1 MDPMQLIQVTLYSK
15 LAQDFSGT
23 LITNPWNWLWIL
35 PIAFL
40 IKSPILYKIENAIL
54 ELRWFFRD
62 PDQAVILIHSHKKTY
77 TTGYPVKTSIKP
89 LFSNRFQAL
98 IHYLLEQKSDKM
110 SSLIETMKFNFDGY
124 DERDVE
130 YVLLPYK
137 NNKILLENN
146 ISLKFYSESTEDESS
161 QNGEKNERSR
171 PPMSSTKQYF
181 FELTVPG
188 SYNMPLLKKFIDDC
202 EKEWL
207 DRKKKDGQHII
218 YELVKTQQDEDDGN
232 MKLILQQYPFKS
244 NKTFDNIFYEK
255 KQELVDYVTPFCKD
269 ADPNSE
275 KYLEYT
281 RAGVTFKSTILLY
294 GEPGC
299 GKSCTIRAIL
309 NKTKRQGILVRW
321 SLLKKCS
328 DFRTLFRT
336 TTFNG
341 VEYEPKDL
349 CFIFEDFD
357 ANNNRVLKTRSDA
370 ELSDVLKLIKS
381 EDTINVSTTTAAA
394 AIQSATAA
402 AITQCKDDDELT
414 LDCVLNMLDGIIE
427 LHNSMII
434 FTTNHLEQIDP
445 AFLRP
450 GRIDFKLELKKMTPA
465 SIREMVFYKFD
476 IDPNDSLYDKYF
488 DSIITNIITP
498 AEVQNICF
506 RYTKT
511 DIEKCLE
518 EIVHLHQK
526 RNPIIHAAKF

>member
-1 MDPMQLIQVTLYSK
+1 MMYMDPMQLIQVSLYSK
-15 LAQDFSGT
+15 LSQEFSGT
-23 LITNPWNWLWIL
+23 LMTNPWNWLWIL
-35 PIAFL
+35 PML
-40 IKSPILYKIENAIL
+40 LLVKSPILYRIETAIL
-54 ELRWFFRD
+54 DLRWFFRD

-110 SSLIETMKFNFDGY
+110 PSLIETMKFNFDGY

-130 YVLLPYK
+130 YILLPYK
-137 NNKILLENN
+137 NNKILLDHN

-161 QNGEKNERSR
+161 QNGEKGERSR
-171 PPMSSTKQYF
+171 MPMSSTKQYF

-188 SYNMPLLKKFIDDC
+188 SNNMTLLKKFIEDR

-207 DRKKKDGQHII
+207 DRKKQDGQHII
-218 YELVKTQQDEDDGN
+218 YELVKTQQDEDTGN
-232 MKLILQQYPFKS
+232 MKLVLQQYPFNS
-244 NKTFDNIFYEK
+244 NKIFDNIFYEK
-255 KQELVDYVTPFCKD
+255 KQELIDYVTPFCKN

-275 KYLEYT
+275 KALEYA

-294 GEPGC
+294 GHPGC

-309 NKTKRQGILVRW
+309 NKTKRQGVLVRW

-341 VEYEPKDL
+341 VEYEAKDL

-357 ANNNRVLKTRSDA
+357 ANNNRVLKPRGDD

-381 EDTINVSTTTAAA
+381 DHKISVSASTAAA
-394 AIQSATAA
+394 AIHSAATAST
-402 AITQCKDDDELT
+402 ISCKDDDDLT
-414 LDCVLNMLDGIIE
+414 LDCVLNILDGIIE
-427 LHNSMII
+427 LHNAMII

-450 GRIDFKLELKKMTPA
+450 GRIDFKLELTKMTTT
-465 SIREMVFYKFD
+465 SMREMIKYKFLLE
-476 IDPNDSLYDKYF
+476 NDDDSAYECYF
-488 DSIITNIITP
+488 DKFKDFKLTP
-498 AEVQNICF
+498 AELQNICF
-506 RYTKT
+506 RHTKT
-511 DIEKCLE
+511 DIIDCLR
-518 EIVHLHQK
+518 EITALSAGDPGK
-526 RNPIIHAAKF
+526 L

>member
-35 PIAFL
+35 PIFL
-40 IKSPILYKIENAIL
+40 LAKSPILYKIESAIL
-54 ELRWFFRD
+54 ENRWFFRD
-62 PDQAVILIHSHKKTY
+62 PNQAVILIHSHKKTY
-77 TTGYPVKTSIKP
+77 TTGYPVKTSIKN

-110 SSLIETMKFNFDGY
+110 SSLIETTKFSFDGY

-130 YVLLPYK
+130 YFLLPYK
-137 NNKILLENN
+137 NNKILVENN
-146 ISLKFYSESTEDESS
+146 ISLRFYSESMEDESS

-171 PPMSSTKQYF
+171 PPLSSTKQYF

-188 SYNMPLLKKFIDDC
+188 SNNMQLLKKFIDDC
-202 EKEWL
+202 EKVWL
-207 DRKKKDGQHII
+207 DRKKQDGQHII
-218 YELVKTQQDEDDGN
+218 YELVKTQQDEDTGN
-232 MKLILQQYPFKS
+232 MKLVLQQYPFKS

-255 KQELVDYVTPFCKD
+255 KQELIDYITPFCKD

-275 KYLEYT
+275 KAVEYA

-294 GEPGC
+294 GHPGC

-309 NKTKRQGILVRW
+309 NKTKRQGVLVRW

-341 VEYEPKDL
+341 VEYEAKDL

-357 ANNNRVLKTRSDA
+357 ANNNRVLKERGDD

-381 EDTINVSTTTAAA
+381 DDKISVSASTAVAAIHSVAAA
-394 AIQSATAA
+394 SAIS
-402 AITQCKDDDELT
+402 CKDDDDLT
-414 LDCVLNMLDGIIE
+414 LDCILNILDGIIE
-427 LHNSMII
+427 LHNAMII

-450 GRIDFKLELKKMTPA
+450 GRIDFKLELTKMNT
-465 SIREMVFYKFD
+465 SSMLEMVKHKFKLD
-476 IDPNDSLYDKYF
+476 DEDVGQLKSYF
-488 DSIITNIITP
+488 DKFNNVKLTP
-498 AEVQNICF
+498 AELQNICF

-511 DIEKCLE
+511 DIIKCLE
-518 EIVHLHQK
+518 
-526 RNPIIHAAKF
+526 NIISQT